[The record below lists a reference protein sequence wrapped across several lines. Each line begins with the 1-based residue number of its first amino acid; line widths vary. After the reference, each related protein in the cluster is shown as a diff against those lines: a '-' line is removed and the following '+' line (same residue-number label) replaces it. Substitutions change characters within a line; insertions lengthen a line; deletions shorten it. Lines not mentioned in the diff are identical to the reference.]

1 MQSIIIWL
9 APWEFSPTV
18 LVACLLFSGLYL
30 VGMLSLRHAGSPAG
44 FWRNGS
50 FFTGVILIYLVLQT
64 HFDYYAQH
72 MFWIH
77 RLQHLVLHHLAPFL
91 IMLTVPQVVMETGIP
106 QGLRRPLISLWH
118 DRGVQAVY
126 RLIQQPF
133 LATLVFVGLI
143 YFWLMPSVHYKAML
157 DVTMYN
163 AMNWSMLLDGL
174 LFWWLILDPRPP
186 AEGART
192 GFGIRLLLLWAI
204 MVPQIILGSYIALSS
219 SDLYTVYAICG
230 RIWPISPITDQH
242 IGGLITWI
250 PSCMMSVVA
259 ALIVFSRWTRSKPR
273 TSSAIQ
279 NTVALT

>member
-1 MQSIIIWL
+1 MQSIITWL
-9 APWEFSPTV
+9 APWELSPTV
-18 LVACLLFSGLYL
+18 LVACLLSCGLYL
-30 VGMLSLRHAGSPAG
+30 AGMLSLRHAGTPAG
-44 FWRNGS
+44 FWRGCS
-50 FFTGVILIYLVLQT
+50 FFTGIILIYMVLQT

-91 IMLTVPQVVMETGIP
+91 IMLIVPQRVMAS
-106 QGLRRPLISLWH
+106 GLPIHLRFVLGSLWRK
-118 DRGVQAVY
+118 RGVQVVY
-126 RLIQQPF
+126 RVIQQPF
-133 LATLVFVGLI
+133 LATFVFVGLI
-143 YFWLMPSVHYKAML
+143 YFWLMPSLHFKAML
-157 DVTMYN
+157 DVSLYN

-174 LFWWLILDPRPP
+174 LFWWLILDPRSST
-186 AEGART
+186 EGART
-192 GFGIRLLLLWAI
+192 GFGVRLLLLWAI

-259 ALIVFSRWTRSKPR
+259 ALIVFRRWTRHSR
-273 TSSAIQ
+273 RYTGAVHATSTL
-279 NTVALT
+279 N

>member
-1 MQSIIIWL
+1 MYSFFTWL

-18 LVACLLFSGLYL
+18 LVASLMACGIYL
-30 VGMLSLRHAGSPAG
+30 AGVRVLRHAGTPVG
-44 FWRNGS
+44 FWRNS
-50 FFTGVILIYLVLQT
+50 AFFAGVVLTYIVLQT

-91 IMLTVPQVVMETGIP
+91 IMLTVPQIVMANGIP
-106 QGLRRPLISLWH
+106 QHLRQSLTSLWRN
-118 DRGVQAVY
+118 RGVQAVY
-126 RLIQQPF
+126 LIIQQPL

-143 YFWLMPSVHYKAML
+143 YYWLMPSIHFKAML
-157 DVTMYN
+157 DVSLYN
-163 AMNWSMLLDGL
+163 VMNWSMLLDGL
-174 LFWWLILDPRPP
+174 LFWWLILDPRSP

-192 GFGIRLLLLWAI
+192 GFGMRLLLLWAI
-204 MVPQIILGSYIALSS
+204 MVPQIILGSYIALSH

-230 RIWPISPITDQH
+230 RIWPISPVTDQH

-259 ALIVFSRWTRSKPR
+259 ALIVFRRWTRRGQHYPGAVQVIV
-273 TSSAIQ
+273 TI
-279 NTVALT
+279 N

>member
-1 MQSIIIWL
+1 MQSIIKWL
-9 APWEFSPTV
+9 TPWEFSPTV
-18 LVACLLFSGLYL
+18 LVLCVLFSGLYMA
-30 VGMLSLRHAGSPAG
+30 GMLSLRHAGTPAG
-44 FWRNGS
+44 FWRDSS
-50 FFTGVILIYLVLQT
+50 FFTGIILVYIVLQT

-91 IMLTVPQVVMETGIP
+91 IMLTVPQRVMAY
-106 QGLRRPLISLWH
+106 GLPVRLSADLVSLW
-118 DRGVQAVY
+118 RKRSVQAVY
-126 RLIQQPF
+126 RVIQQPF

-143 YFWLMPSVHYKAML
+143 YYWLMPSLHYKAML
-157 DVTMYN
+157 DVSLYN

-174 LFWWLILDPRPP
+174 LFWWLILDPRSP

-192 GFGIRLLLLWAI
+192 GFGARLLLLWAI

-259 ALIVFSRWTRSKPR
+259 ALIVFSRWTRHSRRYPDAVKA
-273 TSSAIQ
+273 TSIL
-279 NTVALT
+279 N

>member
-1 MQSIIIWL
+1 MQSIITWL

-18 LVACLLFSGLYL
+18 LAACLLFCGLYL
-30 VGMLSLRHAGSPAG
+30 TGLLSLRNAGSPAG
-44 FWRNGS
+44 FWRNSS
-50 FFTGVILIYLVLQT
+50 FFTGIILIYVVLQT

-91 IMLTVPQVVMETGIP
+91 IMLTVPQMVMASGIP
-106 QGLRRPLISLWH
+106 QCLRRPLISLWRNH
-118 DRGVQAVY
+118 GVQAVY
-126 RLIQQPF
+126 RIIQQPF
-133 LATLVFVGLI
+133 LATFMFVGLI
-143 YFWLMPSVHYKAML
+143 YYWLMPSMHYKAML
-157 DVTMYN
+157 DISLYN

-174 LFWWLILDPRPP
+174 LFWWLILDPRSP

-192 GFGIRLLLLWAI
+192 GFGMRLLLLWAI
-204 MVPQIILGSYIALSS
+204 MIPQLILGSYIALSG

-259 ALIVFSRWTRSKPR
+259 ALIVFSRWTKRGSR
-273 TSSAIQ
+273 TSSAIH
-279 NTVALT
+279 NTTALT